1 MEIHRRHPLVEA
13 FHYDRIQEDTEEQ
26 LLNLSILPLETEH
39 PESLE
44 HHTSTVGTRLDFSL
58 TVKKFKI
65 SGGITQI
72 NHIKN
77 KQVETQEDLTEAE
90 IAELATPLLALVQ
103 RLTYEVSEIALN
115 EPGTSF
121 DFTQVGNPD
130 LPINKLSI

>member
-39 PESLE
+39 PESQE

-90 IAELATPLLALVQ
+90 IAELATP
-103 RLTYEVSEIALN
+103 Y
-115 EPGTSF
+115 
-121 DFTQVGNPD
+121 
-130 LPINKLSI
+130 